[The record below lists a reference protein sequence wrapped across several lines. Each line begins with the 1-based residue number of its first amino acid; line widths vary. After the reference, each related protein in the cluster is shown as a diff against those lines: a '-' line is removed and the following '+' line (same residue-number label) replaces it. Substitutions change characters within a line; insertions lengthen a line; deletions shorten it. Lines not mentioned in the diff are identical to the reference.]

1 MSAQGKVSVIDS
13 TVRLEW
19 EVTKEQF
26 DNCEFQESIQSP
38 VYNVHTGTDEKQSKW
53 KIKVYPKGDD
63 EEDKDQVKAYLRL
76 KSKKESYKVRFNFAV
91 KTPTG
96 YWPTDFVED
105 LYSNDSEE
113 VDTCVYGKN
122 NYSWGH
128 PLCSTKE
135 FSEMFI
141 QNNITNNITV
151 VATMAIYI
159 EGKDYLK
166 HRDMAEDFLRNMRS
180 MPELDDMFYDVTV
193 KCGDKEFKSNKVLLA
208 SSSWVFRRMLETDM
222 TEKIKNEIN
231 ITDAKPEIIEDL
243 LDYLSNGLIPED
255 FDTKAVEL
263 IHVAEKY
270 DLEALL
276 EACENSLANNL
287 SVETVINTLITVD
300 LYVPKSEHREKILD
314 FINSK
319 AAEVIKTKDW
329 MKFVKKYPE
338 LVTELYLHLA
348 STAGR
353 K

>member
-19 EVTKEQF
+19 EMTKEDF
-26 DNCEFQESIQSP
+26 DKCEFKESIKSP
-38 VYNVHTGTDEKQSKW
+38 VYNVHTGSGEKQSKW
-53 KIKVYPKGDD
+53 KIKVYPKGDK
-63 EEDKDQVKAYLRL
+63 EKNKDQVKAYLHL
-76 KSKKESYKVRFNFAV
+76 KSKNESYKVRFEFAV

-105 LYSNDSEE
+105 LYAINCWKIGTS
-113 VDTCVYGKN
+113 VYGQN
-122 NYSWGH
+122 NYSWGR

-135 FSEMFI
+135 FSEMFT
-141 QNNITNNITV
+141 QNRVTV
-151 VATMAIYI
+151 VVTMAIYI
-159 EGKDYLK
+159 EGENYLK
-166 HRDMAEDFLRNMRS
+166 HMDMAEDFMRNMRS
-180 MPELDDMFYDVTV
+180 MPNLDMFYDVTV
-193 KCGDKEFKSNKVLLA
+193 ICGDKEFKSNKALLA

-287 SVETVINTLITVD
+287 SVETVIDTLITVD

-329 MKFVKKYPE
+329 MKFVKNYPE